1 MFIVFFLKTEKDLN
15 LLEVLVQTTIEEIL
29 REKRERFVDD
39 DPESFNRFSILFKT
53 EIETLQG

>member
-39 DPESFNRFSILFKT
+39 NPESFNRFSILFKT
-53 EIETLQG
+53 EKETLQG